1 MASSR
6 IVARRGTTGGR
17 MPKQGAVLAALLLA
31 LSSPSAAQQPAAPE
45 SLAAARARAVA
56 QLYPRDRVRLA
67 ISGAG
72 VVEGRFLGVSGDS
85 LHFTG
90 SGGPR
95 SVPLAAVDGLWT
107 RGRRTVLGAVVGGTV
122 LGVADGFL
130 FYAIGMMFCGIGG
143 SENCHPWT
151 LALVGGAGGAVGGAL
166 LGSAIGTAF
175 TRWARRFP

>member
-1 MASSR
+1 
-6 IVARRGTTGGR
+6 
-17 MPKQGAVLAALLLA
+17 MPKRCAVLAAFLLA

-45 SLAAARARAVA
+45 SLTAARARAVA

-67 ISGAG
+67 IGGAG
-72 VVEGRFLGVSGDS
+72 VVEGRFLAVSGDS
-85 LHFTG
+85 LHFTD

-122 LGVADGFL
+122 LAVADGYL
-130 FYAIGMMFCGIGG
+130 FYAIGMAFCGIGG

-151 LALVGGAGGAVGGAL
+151 FAIIGGAGGAVGGAL
-166 LGSAIGTAF
+166 LGSVVGTLF
-175 TRWARRFP
+175 PRWAQRFP